1 MDWREN
7 ERDLTRKK
15 VTLVELV
22 VETDETEP
30 LRIVVGW
37 SCLSPAPVKALFVL
51 CQSIEIEGD

>member
-7 ERDLTRKK
+7 ERDLRRKK

-30 LRIVVGW
+30 LRIVVG
-37 SCLSPAPVKALFVL
+37 
-51 CQSIEIEGD
+51 